1 LLQSISGFIIY
12 LTSKI
17 FVQKKEMNMA
27 ESLPYLWWKNGV
39 IYQIYPRSFQDSN
52 GDGIGDLEG
61 VIQRLDYLTDTLGVD
76 AIWLS
81 PFYPSPMA
89 DFGYDVSDY
98 TGVDAMFGDLAV
110 FDRLVAMAHQGA
122 LQVIIDFVP
131 NHTSDQHPWFIESRQ
146 SRASLKRDW
155 YVWRSPKPDGTVPN
169 NWLSNFGGPAW
180 EFDEKTGQYYLHSF
194 LKEQPDLNWRN
205 PAVKEAM
212 FNAIRFWLDRGVD
225 GFRLDVAH
233 YIMKDPDLRDNPLN
247 LHPEKVVFKA
257 MGDYDSLIHLYD
269 KGHED
274 IHAVFR
280 ELRQILDE
288 YSRERPRFSVGE
300 IHVFDWEKW
309 CSYYGENLDE
319 LHMPFNFSL
328 IGQPWKLGTMR
339 QVVDSLEGVLPAGA
353 WPNYV
358 LGNHDEPRLG
368 SRYGEQN
375 MRLAAMLL
383 LALRGTPTIYYGDEL
398 GMVNVKIPA
407 EKEQDPWGK
416 RVPGLGR
423 DPSRTPMQWEPDSN
437 AGFSTSKQDALWL
450 PLAPDYPKV
459 NVQSELADPHSVL
472 NLYRT
477 LLQYRKKTPALNA
490 GSYRSLDGFSEDCFV
505 FIRQSGD
512 KKILVV
518 LNSADEPLDCCI
530 TLPGKGRVAVSMGLN
545 RQGEL
550 VSLDRLVVAGKEG
563 LIIAKV

>member
-1 LLQSISGFIIY
+1 
-12 LTSKI
+12 
-17 FVQKKEMNMA
+17 MA
-27 ESLPYLWWKNGV
+27 ENSPYLWWKNGV

-61 VIQRLDYLTDTLGVD
+61 VIQRMDYLTDTLGVD

-89 DFGYDVSDY
+89 DFGYDVSNY
-98 TGVDAMFGDLAV
+98 TDVDPMFGDLEI
-110 FDRLVAMAHQGA
+110 FDRLVDLAHRRN

-131 NHTSDQHPWFIESRQ
+131 NHTSDQHPWFAASRQ
-146 SRASLKRDW
+146 SRTNPKRSW
-155 YVWRSPKPDGTVPN
+155 YVWRSAKPDGSLPN

-180 EFDEKTGQYYLHSF
+180 EFDQKTGQYYLHSF

-205 PAVKEAM
+205 PQVKSAM
-212 FNAIRFWLDRGVD
+212 FDAIRFWLDRGVD

-233 YIMKDPDLRDNPLN
+233 FIMKDPGLGDNPPN

-257 MGDYDSLIHLYD
+257 MGDYDSQIHLND
-269 KGHED
+269 KGHPD
-274 IHAVFR
+274 VHAVFR

-300 IHVFDWEKW
+300 IHVFDLDKW

-328 IGQPWKLGTMR
+328 IGLPWKLGAMR
-339 QVVDSLEGVLPAGA
+339 QVVDSLESVLPDGA

-368 SRYGEQN
+368 TRYGAEN
-375 MRLAAMLL
+375 IRLAAMLL
-383 LALRGTPTIYYGDEL
+383 LTLRGTPTIYYGDEL
-398 GMVNVKIPA
+398 GMVNVSIPA

-423 DPSRTPMQWEPDSN
+423 DPARTPMQWDSTAG
-437 AGFSTSKQDALWL
+437 AGFSSTHAEKLWL
-450 PLAPDYPKV
+450 PLAPDFDRI
-459 NVQSELADPHSVL
+459 NVERERFDPHSVL
-472 NLYRT
+472 NLYRK
-477 LLQYRKKTPALNA
+477 LLQVRKDTPALNA
-490 GSYRSLDGFSEDCFV
+490 GTYRSLDGFPDDSFV

-512 KKILVV
+512 QKVLVV
-518 LNSADEPLDCCI
+518 LNSSSEPLPCCV
-530 TLPGKGRVAVSMGLN
+530 TLPGKGRVAVSSGLN
-545 RQGEL
+545 REGEQ
-550 VSLDRLVVAGKEG
+550 VTLDNLVVAGKEG
-563 LIIAKV
+563 LIIVMDQDLS